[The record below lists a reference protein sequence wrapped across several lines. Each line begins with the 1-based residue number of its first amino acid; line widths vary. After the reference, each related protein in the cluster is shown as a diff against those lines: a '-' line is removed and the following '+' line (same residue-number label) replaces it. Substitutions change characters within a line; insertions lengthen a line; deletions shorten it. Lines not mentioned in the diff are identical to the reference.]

1 MTVAELIAALQKLP
15 PNLDV
20 CVWDGE
26 EDDYVPVRGVLWEDG
41 HTSVDLA
48 TYPIEGV

>member
-20 CVWDGE
+20 CVWDE
-26 EDDYVPVRGVLWEDG
+26 EEGDYVLVGGDLWGDG
-41 HTSVDLA
+41 HTRVDLA
-48 TYPIEGV
+48 TYPNEGV